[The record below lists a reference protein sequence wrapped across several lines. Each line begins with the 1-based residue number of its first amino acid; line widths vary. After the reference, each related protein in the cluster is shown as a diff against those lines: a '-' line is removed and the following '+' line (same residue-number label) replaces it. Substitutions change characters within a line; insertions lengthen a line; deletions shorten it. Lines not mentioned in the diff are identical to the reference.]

1 MSSQEITVVYKWTAK
16 PGRLDELKAIYE
28 EVLKE
33 MKANEPDTLKM
44 DCYFADESNAIIVHD
59 LFKDGAALGTHLG
72 GTAARHF
79 PKLSEIAVPG
89 PFLFCGDVP
98 DELKQAAGGMNMGA
112 IFGAYAFGFARS
124 PSETS

>member
-1 MSSQEITVVYKWTAK
+1 MNSQEITVVYRWTAK

-28 EVLKE
+28 KVLKE

-44 DCYFADESNAIIVHD
+44 ECYFADESSAIIVHD
-59 LFKDGAALGTHLG
+59 VFKDGAALGTHLG
-72 GTAARHF
+72 GTAAHHF

-98 DELKQAAGGMNMGA
+98 DELKQAADGMNMGA
-112 IFGAYAFGFARS
+112 IFGTRAFGFTRS
-124 PSETS
+124 RSGTS

>member
-1 MSSQEITVVYKWTAK
+1 
-16 PGRLDELKAIYE
+16 
-28 EVLKE
+28 

-44 DCYFADESNAIIVHD
+44 ECYFADESSAVIVHDLFKDGAALGTHLGGIVHD

-72 GTAARHF
+72 GTAAHHF
-79 PKLSEIAVPG
+79 PRLSEIAVPG

-98 DELKQAAGGMNMGA
+98 DELKQAVEGMNMGA
-112 IFGAYAFGFARS
+112 IFGTRAFGFTRS